1 LRLRAR
7 RRETPG
13 PALFSAWSPAFPF
26 SEGPSGGSVFPRCS
40 GGVAVALMGVFLLLR
55 GLAHE
60 MCEFGVGKNQKRRHS
75 VAGYAGT
82 SRELWRRDAVV
93 EEV

>member
-1 LRLRAR
+1 
-7 RRETPG
+7 
-13 PALFSAWSPAFPF
+13 
-26 SEGPSGGSVFPRCS
+26 
-40 GGVAVALMGVFLLLR
+40 MGVLLLLR

-60 MCEFGVGKNQKRRHS
+60 TCEFGVGEGQERRHS